1 VWFVGARGSVA
12 TTAMLGAFALARD
25 ATNGWG
31 LVTELPE
38 FEALDFVEFDQ
49 MVFGGW
55 DVSRVPILDRVRVLV
70 EEDRA
75 ISAETVASVRERLLQ
90 VEANIKPGYS
100 DPVTNPG
107 DMPSSERLEGLFDR
121 LCSDLDDFARQ
132 YRLKKLIVV
141 NLSSTETS
149 VPVVAEHRTARGL
162 RQVIRDGKTSLVTP
176 GVVYAMAALERG
188 YPYVNFTPSMGV
200 NLPGIQ
206 EVAADNQVPFYG
218 SDGKSG
224 ESLLKTVLAPMFRM
238 RNLEVLSWQGFNILG
253 GGDGQSLN
261 EPGQKRSKVRSKTG
275 VLPGALGYS
284 PDSGVFIEY
293 VPSLGNWKTAWD
305 FVHFRGFLGTKM
317 SLQFTWQGCD
327 SILAAPLVLDL
338 ARFTEFAAR
347 QGESGP
353 MQHLACFFKDPL
365 DCSVH
370 AFAEQT
376 QMLLDYARR
385 HKKAQG

>member
-1 VWFVGARGSVA
+1 
-12 TTAMLGAFALARD
+12 MLGAFAMARKL
-25 ATNGWG
+25 TGQWG
-31 LVTELPE
+31 IVTGLQEFAALELV
-38 FEALDFVEFDQ
+38 DFDQ

-55 DVSRVPILDRVRVLV
+55 DTAEIPLLERVGILA

-75 ISAETVASVRERLLQ
+75 ISVDLLARLRPELAQAEG
-90 VEANIKPGYS
+90 NIKTGYVDARHVPCLGS
-100 DPVTNPG
+100 TVH
-107 DMPSSERLEGLFDR
+107 ERLESVLER
-121 LCSDLDDFARQ
+121 LGGDLDDFVRWNHLDA
-132 YRLKKLIVV
+132 LVVV

-149 VPVVAEHRTARGL
+149 VPVIPEHRTLRGL
-162 RQVIRDGKTSLVTP
+162 RQLIRKDEASLLTP
-176 GVVYAMAALERG
+176 GMVYALAVLEKG

-200 NLPGIQ
+200 ELPGIQ
-206 EVAADNQVPFYG
+206 ELAAEKNAPFYG

-253 GGDGQSLN
+253 GGDGRSLD
-261 EPGQKRSKVRSKTG
+261 EPDQKRAKVRSKTG
-275 VLPGALGYS
+275 VLPGSLGYA

-305 FVHFRGFLGTKM
+305 FIHFRGFLGTKM

-338 ARFTEFAAR
+338 VRLTEFAMR

-353 MQHLACFFKDPL
+353 MRHLACFFKDPL
-365 DCSVH
+365 NCSVH

-376 QMLLDYARR
+376 QMLLDYVNR
-385 HKKAQG
+385 HAT